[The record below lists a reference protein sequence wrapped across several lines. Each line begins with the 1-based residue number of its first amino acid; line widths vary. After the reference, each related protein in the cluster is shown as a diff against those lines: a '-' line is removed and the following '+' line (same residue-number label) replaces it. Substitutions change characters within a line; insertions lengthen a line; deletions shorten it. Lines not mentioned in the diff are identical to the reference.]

1 MGIVELVNPND
12 VQIPDL
18 VNKTQDEA
26 EQIVKELKLKL
37 VVKSE
42 EYNENVEEGKIISQD
57 PAYQENY
64 TIKEHSEISVVI
76 SKGTETVEVPDVVG
90 KTREEAEKLLKDAGL
105 VAEITEENDEKV
117 EAGIVLSQDIEDGE
131 TVNKGSTVKL
141 VVSKGSGIVNVEVP
155 SLVGKTEQE
164 AKNLLTEAG
173 LKVNVVNDEDES
185 KNDGVV
191 LRQSK
196 DAGTEVQEGTTITI
210 TVNKVSEEKT
220 IQLHVNVNKLAGN
233 GSTASNTTTEDTT
246 NKVSITIN
254 GETREVDRSVTDY
267 TGITLRG
274 RVGITI
280 SLSIKE
286 KNGDIIYLTN
296 SITYTVTDGNNVLY
310 IPE

>member
-37 VVKSE
+37 VVKAE

-164 AKNLLTEAG
+164 AKN
-173 LKVNVVNDEDES
+173 
-185 KNDGVV
+185 
-191 LRQSK
+191 
-196 DAGTEVQEGTTITI
+196 
-210 TVNKVSEEKT
+210 
-220 IQLHVNVNKLAGN
+220 
-233 GSTASNTTTEDTT
+233 
-246 NKVSITIN
+246 
-254 GETREVDRSVTDY
+254 Y
-267 TGITLRG
+267 
-274 RVGITI
+274 
-280 SLSIKE
+280 
-286 KNGDIIYLTN
+286 
-296 SITYTVTDGNNVLY
+296 
-310 IPE
+310 